1 MTDQGKK
8 YLSDILQ
15 AIELIEKFTAEIS
28 DYTDYEKDFKTQ
40 SAVERQLG
48 IIGEAI
54 SKFEKL
60 YPKSTIDNARKIVGL
75 RNRLIHTYDAIDP
88 SIIWAIIKKHL
99 SPLKTE
105 VLKLIK
111 E

>member
-15 AIELIEKFTAEIS
+15 AIEPIESFTSGIS
-28 DYTDYEKDFKTQ
+28 TYADYVSDLKTQ

-54 SKFEKL
+54 NKFDKL
-60 YPKSTIDNARKIVGL
+60 FPGFNLDNARKIVGL
-75 RNRLIHTYDAIDP
+75 RNRLIHTYDLVDS
-88 SIIWAIIKKHL
+88 SIIWALIKKHL
-99 SPLKTE
+99 APLKQE
-105 VLKLIK
+105 VLKVM